1 MSFVR
6 LLAPAKINLTLEV
19 LARRADG
26 FHGVRSLM
34 VPLELADELVIAPHL
49 GGFTFACDQ
58 PALEGPE
65 NLVVRAFEALQPAD
79 RNVRIELRK
88 RIPVEAGLGGG
99 SSDAAAVLLA
109 AMDGAFGPPPQRDY
123 LALARSIG
131 SDVPFFLVRTGALVE
146 GSGERVT
153 AAGALP
159 PWFAIIVCPPARVA
173 TARAY
178 VALDAR
184 ELQSRP
190 RASSLSVRALEA
202 LQRGDLAEVEGCMH
216 NDFQS
221 FAESA
226 EPAVSTALTALR
238 EAGAHAP
245 LLTGSGACVF
255 ALAEDRAAAETIAS
269 GLRQAQDDKLAGYE
283 VFVSGF
289 AATPAWR

>member
-34 VPLELADELVIAPHL
+34 VPLELADELVIAPHP

-159 PWFAIIVCPPARVA
+159 PWYAIIVSPPARIS

-178 VALDAR
+178 AALDAR

-190 RASSLSVRALEA
+190 RGESLSVRALEA
-202 LQRGDLAEVEGCMH
+202 LQRGDLSEVEGCMH

-226 EPAVSTALTALR
+226 EPAVSAALAALR
-238 EAGAHAP
+238 EAGARLP

-255 ALAEDRAAAETIAS
+255 ALAEDRAAAEAIAS
-269 GLRQAQDDKLAGYE
+269 VLRQAQDDKLAGYE